1 MTAPRLS
8 AGLTR
13 DSQGN
18 LYGTTLD
25 GGNLNCDDLTPG
37 CGTVFKLSASGQ
49 ETVLYRFTGTN
60 SDGFPHSTL
69 VLDNAGN
76 LYGLDGTNYFGT
88 VFKLDASGHETVLYS
103 FENIESPAQLLAI
116 PGQQGSFYGALYNSA
131 NGGPGAIFKLA
142 PSGQR

>member
-1 MTAPRLS
+1 
-8 AGLTR
+8 
-13 DSQGN
+13 
-18 LYGTTLD
+18 
-25 GGNLNCDDLTPG
+25 
-37 CGTVFKLSASGQ
+37 VFKLSSSGQ

-76 LYGLDGTNYFGT
+76 LYGLDGTDYFGI

-103 FENIESPAQLLAI
+103 FEGIESPAQLWAI

-131 NGGPGAIFKLA
+131 NGGPGAIFKLP
-142 PSGQR
+142 PSRQR